1 MSIHISAQPKIHGTS
16 LPSPSP
22 ASLARDAQGPASV
35 TTLHSSGTASAASAR
50 PKLAQACAHYKD
62 AIRDA
67 GHHVASHSLKPN
79 SSVKSFDSIRQQGAP
94 DEMRAGRARF
104 AAVSQLDLKS
114 ETIATLSGE
123 IMDMPLDQDQKNMV
137 GSFLR
142 GKSAGIKLVSQL
154 LLAEFK
160 APAQKIVASMCTEFE
175 SGLKAAGSSPT
186 VADLDQILVKT
197 FETMLD
203 EMGKV
208 PVSDNFRAVVAGI
221 EMAIDAN
228 TAGTCARLPQAQ
240 HANILQGAGQLKQG
254 IVKALFLRT
263 LVPHFGDMVRSNNAD
278 RDKKVVAFDA
288 FFNQN
293 PTTRVAGMTMMRM
306 SALLLTK
313 INGASGAKQDDLGN
327 TFPQLLQTFKASS
340 LPDLSKLGH

>member
-1 MSIHISAQPKIHGTS
+1 MSTPISAQPKIHGTS
-16 LPSPSP
+16 MSTPVSLPK
-22 ASLARDAQGPASV
+22 DTQGPDVV
-35 TTLHSSGTASAASAR
+35 TTLHASGTVRSASAR
-50 PKLAQACAHYKD
+50 PKLAQACIHYKD
-62 AIRDA
+62 AVRDA
-67 GHHVASHSLKPN
+67 GQHLASQSLKPN
-79 SSVKSFDSIRQQGAP
+79 TSVKSFASISQHSAQ
-94 DEMRAGRARF
+94 DEMRAGRTRF
-104 AAVSQLDLKS
+104 TAVSQLDLRS

-123 IMDMPLDQDQKNMV
+123 IMEMPLDQDQKNMV

-142 GKSAGIKLVSQL
+142 GKSAGCKLVSQL
-154 LLAEFK
+154 LQAEFRE
-160 APAQKIVASMCTEFE
+160 PAQKIVGNMCTEFE
-175 SGLKAAGSSPT
+175 SGLKAAGRAPT

-197 FETMLD
+197 FQTMLD

-208 PVSDNFRAVVAGI
+208 TVSDNFRAVVAGL

-228 TAGTCARLPQAQ
+228 ATGTCARLPQDQ
-240 HANILQGAGQLKQG
+240 HANIHQSAGMLKQG

-263 LVPHFGDMVRSNNAD
+263 LVPHFGEMVRSNNPD
-278 RDKKVVAFDA
+278 RDKKVVAFDS

-293 PTTRVAGMTMMRM
+293 PATQVAGMTMMKM

-313 INGASGAKQDDLGN
+313 INGASGDKQNDLGN